1 MTVSDLCLMP
11 GVVIA
16 FATLVVKIV
25 DVRNGKH
32 TGGARADTRAPN
44 D

>member
-1 MTVSDLCLMP
+1 MSVADLRLIL

-25 DVRNGKH
+25 EARN
-32 TGGARADTRAPN
+32 R
-44 D
+44 